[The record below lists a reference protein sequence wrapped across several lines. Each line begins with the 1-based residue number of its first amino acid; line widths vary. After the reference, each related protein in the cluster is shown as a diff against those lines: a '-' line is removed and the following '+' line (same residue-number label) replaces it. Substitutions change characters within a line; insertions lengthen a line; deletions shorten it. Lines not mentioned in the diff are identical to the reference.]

1 VNFTTTTQD
10 ARRIAHRTVGHRHGP
25 VTRLMSPGD
34 LGQRLKPFVFLD
46 LFDSTGAAAGGLG
59 LHPHS
64 GIATLTVITQG
75 SVRYEDT
82 TGETGVVAEG
92 GVEWMV
98 AGGGVWHGGG
108 WNGDEGARGFQLWV
122 ALPPELE
129 LGAAASTYLAPESIP
144 HEGPARVLL
153 GRYEGSSSPL
163 VAPSSMNYLAVRL
176 KAGERWRYKPPGGHT
191 VAWAALCEGELHAPH
206 ALKAGDLAVFEES
219 NEVIDFHAAVD
230 TEFVLGSAIK
240 HPHDLV
246 TGYYSVHTSAE
257 ALQAGEARIRQIGSR
272 LREQGRM
279 R

>member
-1 VNFTTTTQD
+1 MNFTTTTHA
-10 ARRIAHRTVGHRHGP
+10 ARRIARHTSGHRHGP

-46 LFDSTGAAAGGLG
+46 LFDSSGTAPSSFG

-64 GIATLTVITQG
+64 GIATLTYITQG
-75 SVRYEDT
+75 AVSYEDT
-82 TGETGVVAEG
+82 SGEKGVVPQG

-98 AGGGVWHGGG
+98 AGGGMWHGGG
-108 WNGDEGARGFQLWV
+108 WAGDEAARGFQLWV

-129 LGAAASTYLAPESIP
+129 QGVAASTYLAPESIP

-153 GRYEGSSSPL
+153 GHYGDASSAIA
-163 VAPSSMNYLAVRL
+163 APSSMNYLAVRL
-176 KAGERWRYKPPGGHT
+176 KAGEHWRYSPPAGHT
-191 VAWAALCEGELHAPH
+191 VAWAALCEGALNAPH
-206 ALKAGDLAVFEES
+206 ALKAGELAVFEES
-219 NEVIDFHAAVD
+219 NGAIDFHAALD

-257 ALQAGEARIRQIGSR
+257 ALQEGEERIRQIGSR
-272 LREQGRM
+272 LREQGRL